1 MMMRPKRLK
10 QLTEAAFN
18 CYREMYAA
26 CDPPADFDKLYEEA
40 PVDKDGRKEIKFLEH
55 EMDQEKFDEILDKYL
70 NDKTLKLKPYEKRDF
85 SISIN
90 LGCSPKCKRKT
101 II

>member
-1 MMMRPKRLK
+1 MSPKRLK
-10 QLTEAAFN
+10 QLTNAAFN

-40 PVDKDGRKEIKFLEH
+40 PIDKDGRKEIKFLEH
-55 EMDQEKFDEILDKYL
+55 EMDQEKFDEILEKYL

-101 II
+101 SI